1 MSHLSWQAWH
11 HIVRVELSMP
21 KILHMFKGR
30 KRRKGRLRRALGLS
44 KKAADA
50 NIIVQ
55 FPPRTAEIEDEY
67 PEYEIISRWL
77 KLADEMLGNT
87 DHPQYDSGSD
97 RKQA

>member
-1 MSHLSWQAWH
+1 
-11 HIVRVELSMP
+11 VRAEELLMP

-30 KRRKGRLRRALGLS
+30 KRRKGRLRRALGLPE
-44 KKAADA
+44 KAADA

-55 FPPRTAEIEDEY
+55 FPPRAAETEDDY
-67 PEYEIISRWL
+67 PEYEVISRWL